1 MTKLNGTG
9 RLTRTTQENNH
20 VRYRLTDEEEQVLFN
35 FREQKNLIEKECQQ
49 AGIDVNDVKHYW
61 YKSKVFSMFVKQQG
75 KSIEDLKE
83 YPK

>member
-1 MTKLNGTG
+1 MTKINGTSKIN
-9 RLTRTTQENNH
+9 RTTQINENI
-20 VRYRLTDEEEQVLFN
+20 RYRLTEEEEQVLFN

-75 KSIEDLKE
+75 KSIEDLSE
-83 YPK
+83 PF